1 MFVPYFNI
9 INGQSLT
16 QSLRPSSVPLTTD
29 VVPASF
35 VANSTAIDLS
45 PWNPI
50 VWCGIPYRVILSVPW
65 DFIMCL
71 QEYYTMLTEE
81 IMAWTQKFLPPQNLS

>member
-29 VVPASF
+29 VVPTSF
-35 VANSTAIDLS
+35 VANSAAIDLS
-45 PWNPI
+45 P
-50 VWCGIPYRVILSVPW
+50 
-65 DFIMCL
+65 
-71 QEYYTMLTEE
+71 
-81 IMAWTQKFLPPQNLS
+81 